1 MNTTLKILTAFGIAF
16 APVMAIAQT
25 TTAAAPVTAS
35 KSDIVTPA
43 KPVEKKT
50 AATAATTANPVEKKA
65 TAPATPAKTE
75 EKKAAAPA
83 AKTN

>member
-1 MNTTLKILTAFGIAF
+1 MNTALKILTAFGIAF

-25 TTAAAPVTAS
+25 TTAAAPATAS

-50 AATAATTANPVEKKA
+50 AA
-65 TAPATPAKTE
+65 PATPAKTE
-75 EKKAAAPA
+75 GKKAAAPA